1 MLVPLSL
8 HGLYGSAV
16 LLCPGGGPPSVGH
29 GGFTLASSGGCAVD
43 TIGFGVG
50 LGVGFGVERGVGR
63 AVGVGVLAG
72 LGAGGG
78 LAVGTAVGR
87 AVGRAVG
94 ALVGRAVG
102 VGVLA
107 GLGAGVGL
115 AVGRAVGRA
124 VGALV
129 AGADGRWLAVG
140 PCVPAGTTFGV
151 GEAAAPVGDG
161 IGDPGGFNPG
171 PSLGVATLVEPGAGG
186 VTTATGPCPDPS
198 DRCWSPTPPMPI
210 AIVAST
216 RFRAPRLRTRRAR

>member
-1 MLVPLSL
+1 MPVASRGRIRNIPLLELFPLLVPLSL

-29 GGFTLASSGGCAVD
+29 GGFTLASGGCAVD

-72 LGAGGG
+72 LGAGVG

-94 ALVGRAVG
+94 ALV
-102 VGVLA
+102 
-107 GLGAGVGL
+107 
-115 AVGRAVGRA
+115 
-124 VGALV
+124 
-129 AGADGRWLAVG
+129 AGAAGRWLAVG

-151 GEAAAPVGDG
+151 GEVAAPMGDG
-161 IGDPGGFNPG
+161 IGDPGGVNPG
-171 PSLGVATLVEPGAGG
+171 PSLGVATLVEPGAGV

-198 DRCWSPTPPMPI
+198 DRCWSPTPPMPK
-210 AIVAST
+210 AIVART
-216 RFRAPRLRTRRAR
+216 RFRTPKLRTRRAR

>member
-29 GGFTLASSGGCAVD
+29 GGFALTSPGGCTVD
-43 TIGFGVG
+43 TVGFAVGLDVG
-50 LGVGFGVERGVGR
+50 LGVGRV
-63 AVGVGVLAG
+63 
-72 LGAGGG
+72 
-78 LAVGTAVGR
+78 
-87 AVGRAVG
+87 
-94 ALVGRAVG
+94 
-102 VGVLA
+102 
-107 GLGAGVGL
+107 VGL

-129 AGADGRWLAVG
+129 AGAAGRWLAVG

-151 GEAAAPVGDG
+151 GEAAAPGDE
-161 IGDPGGFNPG
+161 IGDPGDDDGDGVTDPTGWPEPPVVPG
-171 PSLGVATLVEPGAGG
+171 PSLGVATLVEPGAGV

-210 AIVAST
+210 AIVART
-216 RFRAPRLRTRRAR
+216 RFRTPRLRTRWAR